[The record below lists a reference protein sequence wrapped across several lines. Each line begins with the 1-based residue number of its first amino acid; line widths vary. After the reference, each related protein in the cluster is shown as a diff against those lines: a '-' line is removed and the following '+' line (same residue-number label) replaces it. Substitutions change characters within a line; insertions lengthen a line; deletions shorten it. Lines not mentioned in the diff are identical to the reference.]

1 MIFKRLLVMVAMGA
15 ALSCSSGKYPLP
27 AEPKPAPKEP
37 EEEPGEEPGEDPGT
51 VDPPVEVTLAEAF
64 DEGFDAATVP
74 SFLVLDTSGGDFR
87 FFPGFPSFTESGKT
101 VMMIRLT
108 KDGASIT
115 TKDYVHFGSYSVRMK
130 LPDITSVQPKL
141 GARVEFGPE
150 ELAIGIDLASPTVA
164 GNNSASKFFIFGMDW
179 SAEKVT
185 RWVKATASGT
195 AKEIDSITENVPQTP
210 QKLSLKYFCPSGT
223 AAPAYPYELEIDWI
237 KYTPSE
243 Q

>member
-1 MIFKRLLVMVAMGA
+1 MVTMGA

-27 AEPKPAPKEP
+27 AEPKPAPKDP
-37 EEEPGEEPGEDPGT
+37 EEEPVIDPVEEPVPED
-51 VDPPVEVTLAEAF
+51 VTLTEAF
-64 DEGFDAATVP
+64 DEGFDTATVP

-87 FFPGFPSFTESGKT
+87 FFPGFPSFTENGKT
-101 VMMIRLT
+101 VMMMRLT
-108 KDGASIT
+108 EAGASIT
-115 TKDYVHFGSYSVRMK
+115 TRDYVHFGSYSVRMK

-150 ELAIGIDLASPTVA
+150 GLEIGIDLASPTVA
-164 GNNSASKFFIFGMDW
+164 GNNSASKFYIFGIDW

-195 AKEIDSITENVPQTP
+195 PKEIDSITENVPQKP
-210 QKLSLKYFCPSGT
+210 QKLGFRYFCPSGT

-243 Q
+243 

>member
-1 MIFKRLLVMVAMGA
+1 VTMGA
-15 ALSCSSGKYPLP
+15 ALSCSSGKSPLP
-27 AEPKPAPKEP
+27 AEPKPAPKDP
-37 EEEPGEEPGEDPGT
+37 EEEPVIDPVEEPVPED
-51 VDPPVEVTLAEAF
+51 VTLTEAF
-64 DEGFDAATVP
+64 DEGFDTATVP

-87 FFPGFPSFTESGKT
+87 FFPGFPSFTENGKT
-101 VMMIRLT
+101 VMMMRLT
-108 KDGASIT
+108 EAGASIT
-115 TKDYVHFGSYSVRMK
+115 TRDYVHFGSYSVRMK

-150 ELAIGIDLASPTVA
+150 GLEIGIDLASPTVA
-164 GNNSASKFFIFGMDW
+164 GNNSASKFYIFGIDW

-195 AKEIDSITENVPQTP
+195 PKEIDSITENVPQKP
-210 QKLSLKYFCPSGT
+210 QKLGFRYFCPSGT

-243 Q
+243 

>member
-1 MIFKRLLVMVAMGA
+1 MGA

-27 AEPKPAPKEP
+27 AEPKPAPKDP
-37 EEEPGEEPGEDPGT
+37 EEEPVIDPVEEPVPED
-51 VDPPVEVTLAEAF
+51 VTLTEAF
-64 DEGFDAATVP
+64 DEGFDTATVP

-87 FFPGFPSFTESGKT
+87 FFPGFPSFTENGKT
-101 VMMIRLT
+101 VMMMRLT
-108 KDGASIT
+108 EAGASIT
-115 TKDYVHFGSYSVRMK
+115 TRDYVHFGSYSVRMK

-150 ELAIGIDLASPTVA
+150 GLEIGIDLASPTVA
-164 GNNSASKFFIFGMDW
+164 GNNSASKFYIFGIDW

-195 AKEIDSITENVPQTP
+195 PKEIDSITENVPQKP
-210 QKLSLKYFCPSGT
+210 QKLGFRYFCPSGT

-243 Q
+243 

>member
-1 MIFKRLLVMVAMGA
+1 MIFKRLLLMVTMGA

-27 AEPKPAPKEP
+27 AEPKPAPKDP
-37 EEEPGEEPGEDPGT
+37 EEEPVIDPVEEPVPED
-51 VDPPVEVTLAEAF
+51 VTLTEAF
-64 DEGFDAATVP
+64 DEGFDTATVP

-87 FFPGFPSFTESGKT
+87 FFPGFPSFTENGKT
-101 VMMIRLT
+101 VMMMRLT
-108 KDGASIT
+108 EAGASIT
-115 TKDYVHFGSYSVRMK
+115 TRDYVHFGSYSVRMK

-150 ELAIGIDLASPTVA
+150 GLEIGIDLASPTVA
-164 GNNSASKFFIFGMDW
+164 GNNSASKFYIFGIDW

-195 AKEIDSITENVPQTP
+195 PKEIDSITENVPQKP
-210 QKLSLKYFCPSGT
+210 QKLGFRYFCPSGT

-243 Q
+243 